1 MLNRSRGVPEAVAL
15 LGRLRRFMP
24 LTGWRMVAIGV
35 GVLLTTVLEG
45 AGVGLLV
52 PLLSLIV
59 GGSGPTSSIV
69 GWIQH
74 LLPGQGTMTLALEFA
89 AGVAVAM
96 ALKNGA
102 AFATSALIANIQ
114 GQGVQN
120 LRNALFRRLQQAPME
135 VFERHSPAELSNV
148 FLEEVRRAM
157 DSLAALTGLIQT
169 VGMSLLYVVALVWIS
184 PLLALATIACGA
196 AVATLVR
203 RLYRHFDALGRATT
217 AANMQLAHRAAEA
230 FSGVRVVRATNAQ
243 RVMELRFD
251 EANAAQAH
259 AEEVNMRHHGMLLPL
274 VEAVSVTLAMALIL
288 GAFTLLVEPGHISR
302 AALMGF
308 GLVLLRLVPL
318 VNRFFGSMAQVVF
331 LAGGAREVLKW
342 LDTPAFPSRPFGTRS
357 FTGVHDAVEI
367 RNVSF
372 SYSAERD
379 ALHEVSFRLPAGKTV
394 ALVGQSGSGKTTLA
408 MLLMRLR
415 EPGQGQ
421 VIVDGVDY
429 RSFSPESW
437 HQHVA
442 LVEQEPFLFSDT
454 LAHNVTVGHDGPPR
468 RAPGR
473 PARDTA
479 GGAAD
484 GDRRARHA
492 ALRRPAPAAGDCA
505 GDGTRPAAADPR
517 RGHVAPRHGVRGA
530 RAGGA
535 GRRDAR
541 PHDTGHRASPE
552 HGSSRRPDRG
562 AGERP
567 RGRGGH
573 LGDAGGRERRVREA
587 AKERVRRLERGAELE
602 LDHRAA
608 VQRAR
613 RHGERERSGGEL
625 RADGHAEAR
634 LVLPRVKVRGPGL
647 EDVADVCAKR
657 DGHAAGHLGAN
668 PRLRHLHR
676 ATRLRLGI
684 EAEER
689 HELRRPHE

>member
-454 LAHNVTVGHDGPPR
+454 LAHNVTFGHDGATDEDILRALHAAHLDDLLATLPEGLQTEIGERGTLLSGGQRQRLAIARAMVRDPQLLILDEATSHLDTVSEALVQAALADATHGRTTLVIAHRLSTVR
-468 RAPGR
+468 RADQIVVLENGR
-473 PARDTA
+473 VAEA
-479 GGAAD
+479 GTWET
-484 GDRRARHA
+484 
-492 ALRRPAPAAGDCA
+492 L
-505 GDGTRPAAADPR
+505 AAAN
-517 RGHVAPRHGVRGA
+517 GA
-530 RAGGA
+530 FAKLLKSGFGA
-535 GRRDAR
+535 
-541 PHDTGHRASPE
+541 
-552 HGSSRRPDRG
+552 
-562 AGERP
+562 
-567 RGRGGH
+567 
-573 LGDAGGRERRVREA
+573 
-587 AKERVRRLERGAELE
+587 
-602 LDHRAA
+602 
-608 VQRAR
+608 
-613 RHGERERSGGEL
+613 
-625 RADGHAEAR
+625 
-634 LVLPRVKVRGPGL
+634 
-647 EDVADVCAKR
+647 
-657 DGHAAGHLGAN
+657 
-668 PRLRHLHR
+668 
-676 ATRLRLGI
+676 
-684 EAEER
+684 
-689 HELRRPHE
+689 